1 MTKKRKVV
9 FLMNQQEQHNPPHL
23 VHNLKNIVL
32 IALVVVLAIT
42 VVGLGFKVSHT
53 TESKTTKLGFE
64 DIGEFA
70 TQSAY
75 CTEVSSTANARKL
88 FGHNLPFTQSK
99 IVFSYDVVIKAG
111 YDFSAI
117 TWYVKD
123 TTITVKLPEV
133 KVLSCEV
140 KEDSF
145 KKYVEDESIFTPFTL
160 DDNNN
165 AMKALKETAQT
176 DAIANGLYENARSNA
191 ETMLTT
197 FFSSAYDMDQYTIE
211 FQDA

>member
-1 MTKKRKVV
+1 
-9 FLMNQQEQHNPPHL
+9 MNQQEQHNPPHI

-32 IALVVVLAIT
+32 IALIVVLAIT

-75 CTEVSSTANARKL
+75 CTEVSATANARKL
-88 FGHNLPFTQSK
+88 FGHNLPFTQSN

-117 TWYVKD
+117 TWDVKD

>member
-1 MTKKRKVV
+1 
-9 FLMNQQEQHNPPHL
+9 MNQQEQHNPPHI

-75 CTEVSSTANARKL
+75 CTEVSATANARKL
-88 FGHNLPFTQSK
+88 FGHNLPFTQSN

-117 TWYVKD
+117 TWDVHD

-145 KKYVEDESIFTPFTL
+145 KKYVEDESIFTPFSL

>member
-1 MTKKRKVV
+1 
-9 FLMNQQEQHNPPHL
+9 MNQQEQHNPPHI

-42 VVGLGFKVSHT
+42 VVGLGFKVSQT

-75 CTEVSSTANARKL
+75 CTEVSATANARKL
-88 FGHNLPFTQSK
+88 FGHNLPFTQSN

-117 TWYVKD
+117 TWDVHD

-197 FFSSAYDMDQYTIE
+197 FFSSASDMDQYTIE

>member
-1 MTKKRKVV
+1 
-9 FLMNQQEQHNPPHL
+9 MNR
-23 VHNLKNIVL
+23 VAHNLKTIVL
-32 IALVVVLAIT
+32 LVLVIILAIT
-42 VVGLGFKVSHT
+42 VAGLGFKVTHT

-117 TWYVKD
+117 TWDVHD

-165 AMKALKETAQT
+165 AMKSLKETAQT

>member
-1 MTKKRKVV
+1 
-9 FLMNQQEQHNPPHL
+9 MNQQEQHNPPHI

-75 CTEVSSTANARKL
+75 CTEVSATANARKL
-88 FGHNLPFTQSK
+88 FGHNLPFTQSN

-117 TWYVKD
+117 TWDVHD

-145 KKYVEDESIFTPFTL
+145 KKYVEDVSIFTPFTL

>member
-1 MTKKRKVV
+1 
-9 FLMNQQEQHNPPHL
+9 MNR
-23 VHNLKNIVL
+23 VTHNLKTIVL
-32 IALVVVLAIT
+32 LVLVIILAIT
-42 VVGLGFKVSHT
+42 VAGLGFKVTHT

-75 CTEVSSTANARKL
+75 CTEVSATANARKL
-88 FGHNLPFTQSK
+88 FGHNLPFTQSN

-117 TWYVKD
+117 TWDVHD
-123 TTITVKLPEV
+123 TTITVKLPKV

>member
-1 MTKKRKVV
+1 
-9 FLMNQQEQHNPPHL
+9 MNQQEQHNPPHI

-42 VVGLGFKVSHT
+42 VVGLGFKVTHT

-75 CTEVSSTANARKL
+75 CTEVSATANARKL
-88 FGHNLPFTQSK
+88 FGHNLPFTQIN

-117 TWYVKD
+117 TWDVHD

>member
-1 MTKKRKVV
+1 
-9 FLMNQQEQHNPPHL
+9 MNQQEQHNPPHI

-53 TESKTTKLGFE
+53 TESKTTKLVFE

-75 CTEVSSTANARKL
+75 CTEVSATANARKL
-88 FGHNLPFTQSK
+88 FGHNLPFTQSN

-117 TWYVKD
+117 TWDVHD

>member
-1 MTKKRKVV
+1 
-9 FLMNQQEQHNPPHL
+9 MNQQEQHNPPHI

-117 TWYVKD
+117 TWDVHD

-165 AMKALKETAQT
+165 AMKTLKETAQT

>member
-1 MTKKRKVV
+1 
-9 FLMNQQEQHNPPHL
+9 MNQQEQHNPPHI

-75 CTEVSSTANARKL
+75 CTEVSATANARKL
-88 FGHNLPFTQSK
+88 FGHNLPFTQSN

-117 TWYVKD
+117 TWDVHD

-197 FFSSAYDMDQYTIE
+197 VFSSAYDMDQYTIE

>member
-1 MTKKRKVV
+1 
-9 FLMNQQEQHNPPHL
+9 MNQQAQHNPPHI

-32 IALVVVLAIT
+32 IALVVVLAIA

-75 CTEVSSTANARKL
+75 CTEVSATANARKL
-88 FGHNLPFTQSK
+88 FGHNLPFTQSN

-117 TWYVKD
+117 TWDVHD

>member
-1 MTKKRKVV
+1 
-9 FLMNQQEQHNPPHL
+9 MNQQEQHNPPHI

-42 VVGLGFKVSHT
+42 VVGLGFKVSHM

-75 CTEVSSTANARKL
+75 CTEVSATANARKL
-88 FGHNLPFTQSK
+88 FGHNLPFTQSN

-117 TWYVKD
+117 TWDVHD

-165 AMKALKETAQT
+165 AMKALKGTAQT

>member
-1 MTKKRKVV
+1 
-9 FLMNQQEQHNPPHL
+9 MNR
-23 VHNLKNIVL
+23 VTHNLKTIVL
-32 IALVVVLAIT
+32 LVLVIILAIT
-42 VVGLGFKVSHT
+42 VAGLGFKVTHT

-75 CTEVSSTANARKL
+75 CTEVSATANARKL
-88 FGHNLPFTQSK
+88 FGHNLPFTQSN

-117 TWYVKD
+117 TWDVHD

>member
-1 MTKKRKVV
+1 
-9 FLMNQQEQHNPPHL
+9 MNQQEQHNPPHI

-42 VVGLGFKVSHT
+42 VAGLGFKVSHT

-75 CTEVSSTANARKL
+75 CTEVSATANARKL
-88 FGHNLPFTQSK
+88 FGHNLPFTQSN

-117 TWYVKD
+117 TWDVHD

>member
-1 MTKKRKVV
+1 
-9 FLMNQQEQHNPPHL
+9 MNQQEQHNPPHI

-75 CTEVSSTANARKL
+75 CTEVSATANARKL
-88 FGHNLPFTQSK
+88 FGHNLPFTQSN

-117 TWYVKD
+117 TWDVHD
-123 TTITVKLPEV
+123 TTITVKLPEG

>member
-1 MTKKRKVV
+1 
-9 FLMNQQEQHNPPHL
+9 MNQQEQHNPPHI

-75 CTEVSSTANARKL
+75 CTEVSATANARKL
-88 FGHNLPFTQSK
+88 FGHNLPFTQSN

-117 TWYVKD
+117 TWDVHD

-197 FFSSAYDMDQYTIE
+197 FFASAYDMNEYTIV
-211 FQDA
+211 FQDS

>member
-1 MTKKRKVV
+1 
-9 FLMNQQEQHNPPHL
+9 MNQQEQHNPPHI

-53 TESKTTKLGFE
+53 TETKTTKLGFE

-75 CTEVSSTANARKL
+75 CTEVSATANARKL
-88 FGHNLPFTQSK
+88 FGHNLPFTQSN

-117 TWYVKD
+117 TWDVHD

-145 KKYVEDESIFTPFTL
+145 KKYVEDESIFTPFSL

>member
-1 MTKKRKVV
+1 
-9 FLMNQQEQHNPPHL
+9 MNQQEQHNPPHI

-64 DIGEFA
+64 GIGEFA

-75 CTEVSSTANARKL
+75 CTEVSATANARKL
-88 FGHNLPFTQSK
+88 FGHNLPFTQSN

-117 TWYVKD
+117 TWDVHD

>member
-1 MTKKRKVV
+1 
-9 FLMNQQEQHNPPHL
+9 MNQQEQHNPPHI

-75 CTEVSSTANARKL
+75 CTEVSATANARKL
-88 FGHNLPFTQSK
+88 FGHNLPFTQSN

-117 TWYVKD
+117 TWDVHD

-133 KVLSCEV
+133 KVLNCEV

>member
-1 MTKKRKVV
+1 
-9 FLMNQQEQHNPPHL
+9 MNQQEQHNPPHI

-75 CTEVSSTANARKL
+75 CTEVSATANARKL
-88 FGHNLPFTQSK
+88 FGHNLPFTQSN

-117 TWYVKD
+117 TWDVHD

-176 DAIANGLYENARSNA
+176 DAQLRRADIL
-191 ETMLTT
+191 
-197 FFSSAYDMDQYTIE
+197 I
-211 FQDA
+211 

>member
-1 MTKKRKVV
+1 
-9 FLMNQQEQHNPPHL
+9 MNQQEQHNPPHI

-32 IALVVVLAIT
+32 IALVVILAIA

-75 CTEVSSTANARKL
+75 CTEVSATANARKL
-88 FGHNLPFTQSK
+88 FGHNLPFTQSN

-117 TWYVKD
+117 TWDVHD

>member
-1 MTKKRKVV
+1 
-9 FLMNQQEQHNPPHL
+9 MNQQEQHNPPHI

-75 CTEVSSTANARKL
+75 CTEVSATANARKL
-88 FGHNLPFTQSK
+88 FGHNLPFTQSN

-117 TWYVKD
+117 TWDVHD

-176 DAIANGLYENARSNA
+176 DASANGL
-191 ETMLTT
+191 
-197 FFSSAYDMDQYTIE
+197 
-211 FQDA
+211 

>member
-1 MTKKRKVV
+1 
-9 FLMNQQEQHNPPHL
+9 MNQQEQHNPPHI

-75 CTEVSSTANARKL
+75 CTEVSATANARKL
-88 FGHNLPFTQSK
+88 FGHNLPFTQSN

-117 TWYVKD
+117 TWDIHD

>member
-1 MTKKRKVV
+1 
-9 FLMNQQEQHNPPHL
+9 MNQQEQHNSPHI

-53 TESKTTKLGFE
+53 TERKTTKLGFE

-75 CTEVSSTANARKL
+75 CTEVSATANARKL
-88 FGHNLPFTQSK
+88 FGHNLPFTQSN

-117 TWYVKD
+117 TWDVHD

>member
-1 MTKKRKVV
+1 
-9 FLMNQQEQHNPPHL
+9 MNQQEQHNPPHI

-117 TWYVKD
+117 TWDVHD

-197 FFSSAYDMDQYTIE
+197 FFSSAYNMDQYTIE

>member
-1 MTKKRKVV
+1 
-9 FLMNQQEQHNPPHL
+9 MNQQEQHNPPHI

-75 CTEVSSTANARKL
+75 CTEVSATANARKL
-88 FGHNLPFTQSK
+88 FGHNLPFTQSN

-117 TWYVKD
+117 TWDVHD

-165 AMKALKETAQT
+165 AMKTLKETAQT

>member
-1 MTKKRKVV
+1 
-9 FLMNQQEQHNPPHL
+9 MNQQEQHKPPHI

-75 CTEVSSTANARKL
+75 CTEVSATANARKL
-88 FGHNLPFTQSK
+88 FGHNLPFTQSN

-117 TWYVKD
+117 TWDVHD

>member
-1 MTKKRKVV
+1 
-9 FLMNQQEQHNPPHL
+9 MNQQEQHNPPHI

-75 CTEVSSTANARKL
+75 CTEVSATANARKL
-88 FGHNLPFTQSK
+88 FGHNLPFTQSN

-117 TWYVKD
+117 TWDVHD

-133 KVLSCEV
+133 KVLSCEA

>member
-1 MTKKRKVV
+1 
-9 FLMNQQEQHNPPHL
+9 MNQQEQHNPPHI

-75 CTEVSSTANARKL
+75 CTEVSATANARKL
-88 FGHNLPFTQSK
+88 FGHNLPFTQSN
-99 IVFSYDVVIKAG
+99 IVFSYDVIIKAG

-117 TWYVKD
+117 TWDVHD

>member
-1 MTKKRKVV
+1 
-9 FLMNQQEQHNPPHL
+9 MNQQEQHNPPHI

-42 VVGLGFKVSHT
+42 VVGLGFKVTHT

-75 CTEVSSTANARKL
+75 CTEVSATANARKL
-88 FGHNLPFTQSK
+88 FGHNLPFTQSN
-99 IVFSYDVVIKAG
+99 IVFSYDVVIQAG

-117 TWYVKD
+117 TWDVHD

>member
-1 MTKKRKVV
+1 
-9 FLMNQQEQHNPPHL
+9 MNQQEQHNPPHI

-32 IALVVVLAIT
+32 IALVVVLAIA

-75 CTEVSSTANARKL
+75 CTEVSATANARKL
-88 FGHNLPFTQSK
+88 FGHNLPFTQSN

-117 TWYVKD
+117 TWDVHD

>member
-1 MTKKRKVV
+1 
-9 FLMNQQEQHNPPHL
+9 MNQQEQHNPPHI

-42 VVGLGFKVSHT
+42 VVGLGFKVTHT

-88 FGHNLPFTQSK
+88 FGHNLPFTQSN

-117 TWYVKD
+117 TWDVHD

>member
-1 MTKKRKVV
+1 MK
-9 FLMNQQEQHNPPHL
+9 QQEQHNPPHI

-75 CTEVSSTANARKL
+75 CTEVSATANARKL
-88 FGHNLPFTQSK
+88 FGHNLPFTQSN

-117 TWYVKD
+117 TWDVHD

>member
-1 MTKKRKVV
+1 
-9 FLMNQQEQHNPPHL
+9 MNQQEQHNPPHI

-75 CTEVSSTANARKL
+75 CTEVSATANARKL
-88 FGHNLPFTQSK
+88 FGHNLPFTQSNT
-99 IVFSYDVVIKAG
+99 VFSYDVVIKAG

-117 TWYVKD
+117 TWDVHD

>member
-1 MTKKRKVV
+1 
-9 FLMNQQEQHNPPHL
+9 MNQQEQHNPPHI

-75 CTEVSSTANARKL
+75 CTEVSATANARKL
-88 FGHNLPFTQSK
+88 FGHNLPFTQSN

-117 TWYVKD
+117 TWDVHD

-191 ETMLTT
+191 ETILTT

>member
-1 MTKKRKVV
+1 
-9 FLMNQQEQHNPPHL
+9 MNQQEQHNPPHI

-75 CTEVSSTANARKL
+75 CTEVSATANARKL
-88 FGHNLPFTQSK
+88 FGHNLPFTQSN

-117 TWYVKD
+117 TWDVHD

-211 FQDA
+211 LQDA

>member
-1 MTKKRKVV
+1 
-9 FLMNQQEQHNPPHL
+9 MNQQEQHNPPHI

-75 CTEVSSTANARKL
+75 CTEVSATANARKL
-88 FGHNLPFTQSK
+88 FGHNLPFTQSN

-117 TWYVKD
+117 TWDVHD

-211 FQDA
+211 FQDT

>member
-1 MTKKRKVV
+1 
-9 FLMNQQEQHNPPHL
+9 MNQQEQHNPPHI

-32 IALVVVLAIT
+32 IAIIVVLAIT

-75 CTEVSSTANARKL
+75 CTEVSATANARKL
-88 FGHNLPFTQSK
+88 FGHNLPFTQSN

-117 TWYVKD
+117 TWDVKD

-165 AMKALKETAQT
+165 AMKALKETSQT

>member
-1 MTKKRKVV
+1 
-9 FLMNQQEQHNPPHL
+9 MNQQEQHNPPHL

-75 CTEVSSTANARKL
+75 CTEVSATANARKL
-88 FGHNLPFTQSK
+88 FGHNLPFTQSN

-117 TWYVKD
+117 TWDVHD